1 MKLLGFIIIAV
12 SLCAGALAT
21 TTAYMPTLAAVEPTV
36 DSPDKQLTLNGP
48 AGAEFATN
56 DADEVETDVEGN
68 PVFATNA
75 AGGLI
80 PLAGG
85 GTVIDRALY
94 DRLIA
99 NGVTRVRVKEFSF
112 KRWQYAWLFGVAVGG
127 LIVGGALVKTA
138 QRKEIARRAAT
149 GADSPESPEAA
160 FAAVRTTV
168 NALAALPSGQGT
180 NQRIIDE
187 VGELQQTH
195 LRTLAESRAMLI
207 GRLGMG
213 GYAQYMDRFSAMERK
228 LNRAWSA
235 AADGVPHEAYNS
247 LHDAHALIP
256 EVDARLKGA

>member
-12 SLCAGALAT
+12 SLCVGALAT
-21 TTAYMPTLAAVEPTV
+21 TTAYMPMLDAVEPTV
-36 DSPDKQLTLNGP
+36 DSPDTQLTLNGP
-48 AGAEFATN
+48 AGAKFATN
-56 DADEVETDVEGN
+56 DVGETIMDDQGE
-68 PVFATNA
+68 PVYATTP
-75 AGGLI
+75 AGARI
-80 PLAGG
+80 PIANRGQ
-85 GTVIDRALY
+85 VIDRALY
-94 DRLIA
+94 DQLVA
-99 NGVTRVRVKEFSF
+99 NGAERVRIKEFSF

-149 GADSPESPEAA
+149 AAGSPESPEAA
-160 FAAVRTTV
+160 FAAVRSTV
-168 NALAALPSGQGT
+168 NALAALPSGQDT

-187 VGELQQTH
+187 IGELQQTH

-235 AADGVPHEAYNS
+235 AADGVPHESYSS
-247 LHDAHALIP
+247 LHDAHAIIP
-256 EVDARLKGA
+256 EVAARLKGG